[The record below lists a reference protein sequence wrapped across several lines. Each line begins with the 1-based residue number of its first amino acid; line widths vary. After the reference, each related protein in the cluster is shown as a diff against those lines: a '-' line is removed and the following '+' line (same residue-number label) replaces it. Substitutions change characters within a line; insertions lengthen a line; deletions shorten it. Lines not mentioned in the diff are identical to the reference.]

1 MSGYGLTSRNLLP
14 GTILGP
20 RRPDENWRIAQ
31 APYAESPERVIGQ
44 ANPNNPPVRFF
55 YYHLD
60 HLGTPRVITD
70 INGHLVEQHK
80 YLPFGEELNAP
91 TGMNSHQFTG
101 HERDGETGLDYMLA
115 RYYGAGIG
123 RFASPDPVAGYAEYP
138 QTLNRYVYAANNPL
152 NFIDPD
158 GRDFTLSCEDESDS
172 CHGGQQGKWNKD
184 KEGNNTTF
192 EPTVISSDPGGN
204 LHDQDGNAYSGSFDG
219 EQVQFTDQASG
230 QPSEGEWLAGSNST
244 TFTQQS
250 GALDGFSLTFTEPQT
265 NERLRGS
272 FLST

>member
-204 LHDQDGNAYSGSFDG
+204 LHDQDGNAYSVEEPSQARPASDPGRFYGRGLLVSASAGGYTPRAGARGADDQINYKFDDALEKISF
-219 EQVQFTDQASG
+219 
-230 QPSEGEWLAGSNST
+230 
-244 TFTQQS
+244 
-250 GALDGFSLTFTEPQT
+250 
-265 NERLRGS
+265 
-272 FLST
+272 